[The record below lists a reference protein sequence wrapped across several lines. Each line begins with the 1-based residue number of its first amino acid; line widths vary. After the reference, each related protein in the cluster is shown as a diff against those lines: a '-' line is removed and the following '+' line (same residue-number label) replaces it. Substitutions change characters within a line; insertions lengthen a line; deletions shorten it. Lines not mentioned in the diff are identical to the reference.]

1 MSPSTRRRRP
11 GDPQA
16 KVKTDLHLDPPS
28 KELAANP
35 VQVKKIEL
43 PDSYE
48 AKPAKKA
55 ALPAPS
61 FEFAA
66 AASPPLRRRG
76 YRGPSL
82 EMALAAATLA
92 FAVLMGLWHGGAQLP
107 AAEQVIGWLK
117 PTTPDLPAAPT
128 APAVMVEEKP
138 APLQLVTVEP
148 VPEQAPAP
156 SLAKEPEP
164 EPVVVAVAA
173 PPPPPEPAI
182 PVKPEACLVC
192 KIPKGTYGTSVNFQ
206 ADPVDAAKQALAD
219 KKLFFVITISGNFED
234 SKFT

>member
-28 KELAANP
+28 KEPAANP
-35 VQVKKIEL
+35 VQVKKVEL

-117 PTTPDLPAAPT
+117 PTAPNQAETPAAVD
-128 APAVMVEEKP
+128 PAVLVEEKP
-138 APLQLVTVEP
+138 APVQLVTVEP
-148 VPEQAPAP
+148 VPEQAPEPA
-156 SLAKEPEP
+156 LVKEPEP
-164 EPVVVAVAA
+164 EPVVVVVAA
-173 PPPPPEPAI
+173 PPPPIVQA
-182 PVKPEACLVC
+182 KKAEAEVC
-192 KIPKGTYGTSVNFQ
+192 KLPKGTYGTSVSFKP
-206 ADPVDAAKQALAD
+206 DPVEAAQQALKD
-219 KKLFFVITISGNFED
+219 KKLFFVITISGNFEE